1 MSPFGTPRSINL
13 ASQPFRRER
22 AQNAAYLLVSAVLA
36 CSLLVLVV
44 LILHQRAL
52 AADLRREID
61 SETRALQHYQREE
74 AQFATVLG
82 KPENADVFSTAV
94 FLNEL
99 IARRAVS
106 WTRVFKDLSAVMPS
120 NMKLLGIRLPQIP
133 TEDASGTNHVQ
144 LDMLVGSDRPDTV
157 IELLKQLQASS
168 LFGAATVVTQQPPTQ
183 NDPFYK
189 FRVTVGYAQKL

>member
-1 MSPFGTPRSINL
+1 MNRLASPRAINL

-22 AQNAAYLLVSAVLA
+22 AQNAAYALISAVLA
-36 CSLLVLVV
+36 CTLLVLVV
-44 LILHQRAL
+44 MILHERSR
-52 AADLRREID
+52 AADLRRVIEA
-61 SETRALQHYQREE
+61 ENRALQRYQREE
-74 AQFATVLG
+74 AQFSTVLA
-82 KPENADVFSTAV
+82 KPENTDVFSTSV

-106 WTRVFKDLSAVMPS
+106 WTRVFKDLGTVMPS
-120 NMKLLGIRLPQIP
+120 NMRLLGIRLPQIP

-144 LDMLVGSDRPDTV
+144 LDMLVGTDRPDTV
-157 IELLKQLQASS
+157 IDLLKKLQESS

-183 NDPFYK
+183 NDPLYK

>member
-1 MSPFGTPRSINL
+1 MTPLSSTRTVNL

-22 AQNAAYLLVSAVLA
+22 AQNAAYALISAVLV
-36 CSLLVLVV
+36 CSLLVLLV
-44 LILHQRAL
+44 LILHEHSR
-52 AADLRREID
+52 AADLRRVIEA
-61 SETRALQHYQREE
+61 ETRDLQRYQRDE
-74 AQFATVLG
+74 AQFSTVLI
-82 KPENADVFSTAV
+82 KPENADVFSTSV

-106 WTRVFKDLSAVMPS
+106 WTRVFKDLGTVMPA

-144 LDMLVGSDRPDTV
+144 LDMLVGTDHPETV

-168 LFGAATVVTQQPPTQ
+168 LFGAANVVTQQPPTQ
-183 NDPFYK
+183 NDPLYK